1 MRFLSNGLCIFSV
14 TILTLVSGCSKTTE
28 SSAEKSTGNS
38 GITEVSSGS
47 NGGTAIYKLERN
59 GQITYGDRATIDK
72 LAMTDQKSTD
82 TASTLKGDKSLPNE
96 HYQPLSSGHQL
107 MYAYLALNAVPINYE
122 RVAQMLSNEY
132 RIEQDEFKRR
142 DLMIASLKPAI
153 DKSIEKAKQNKYYS
167 IEIGHRLLLQKYDFD
182 SKSFLIKAFA
192 TDAYSHYFDDNTN
205 YRLKFSNA
213 DLFKK
218 LVVQDENIARKIEAL
233 RPSQDELKVRVYI
246 FANDTELGQPYI
258 NAEIMRIQVADINGK
273 PLL

>member
-1 MRFLSNGLCIFSV
+1 MRFLSIGLCIVSV
-14 TILTLVSGCSKTTE
+14 TILTLVSGCSKTTDG
-28 SSAEKSTGNS
+28 SGEKIAGKD
-38 GITEVSSGS
+38 GITEISSGS

-72 LAMTDQKSTD
+72 LAMTEQKSTD
-82 TASTLKGDKSLPNE
+82 AASSLKGDKSLPNE

-107 MYAYLALNAVPINYE
+107 MYAYLALSTDPINYE
-122 RVAQMLSNEY
+122 RVAKMLSNEY

-142 DLMIASLKPAI
+142 DLMMATLKPAI
-153 DKSIEKAKQNKYYS
+153 DKNLEKAKQNKYYS
-167 IEIGHRLLLQKYDFD
+167 IEIGHRLLLQRYDFE
-182 SKSFLIKAFA
+182 SKSFLIKAFS
-192 TDAYSHYFDDNTN
+192 TEAYSQYFDDNTN

-218 LVVQDENIARKIEAL
+218 LVVQDENMARKIEAL
-233 RPSQDELKVRVYI
+233 RQSQDELKVKVYI

-258 NAEIMRIQVADINGK
+258 NAEIMRIQVLDINGK